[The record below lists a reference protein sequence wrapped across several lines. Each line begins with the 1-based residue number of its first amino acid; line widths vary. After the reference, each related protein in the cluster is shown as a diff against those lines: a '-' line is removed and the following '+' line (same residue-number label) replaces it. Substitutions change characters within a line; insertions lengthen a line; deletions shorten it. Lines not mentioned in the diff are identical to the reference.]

1 MVLVF
6 SAFLV
11 IIVTKVIIAFMFR
24 LLARTRVCSKSGLAL
39 RIVVGRYGYKSSF
52 GANNKEIIYFQ
63 GCLIEDG
70 IDYHDVKN
78 SRHQD
83 IKVKRTAN
91 QQACA
96 DLSATTVGGLFW
108 TWNKNNKN
116 CIVKSSDSGKKTL
129 GHAVSGNR
137 ACGKKHC
144 FY

>member
-1 MVLVF
+1 MCAQKV
-6 SAFLV
+6 ACCCIV
-11 IIVTKVIIAFMFR
+11 I
-24 LLARTRVCSKSGLAL
+24 
-39 RIVVGRYGYKSSF
+39 GRYGYKSSF

-63 GCLIEDG
+63 GCLIEDR

-116 CIVKSSDSGKKTL
+116 CIVKSSDSGKVAVSF
-129 GHAVSGNR
+129 AVSGNR
-137 ACGKKHC
+137 ACGKKQEIH
-144 FY
+144 YI

>member
-1 MVLVF
+1 M
-6 SAFLV
+6 
-11 IIVTKVIIAFMFR
+11 
-24 LLARTRVCSKSGLAL
+24 GQPD
-39 RIVVGRYGYKSSF
+39 
-52 GANNKEIIYFQ
+52 KEIIYFQ
-63 GCLIEDG
+63 GCLIEDR

-137 ACGKKHC
+137 ACGKKQEIH
-144 FY
+144 YM

>member
-1 MVLVF
+1 M
-6 SAFLV
+6 
-11 IIVTKVIIAFMFR
+11 
-24 LLARTRVCSKSGLAL
+24 CSKSGLL
-39 RIVVGRYGYKSSF
+39 YSYGYKSSF

-63 GCLIEDG
+63 GCLIEDR

-108 TWNKNNKN
+108 TWNKKNKN